1 MEPIEIIV
9 IISCV
14 LIVGGVLANY
24 IYKKV
29 KKLPTGQC
37 ASCNK
42 TLTGSALVKAYR
54 KKYKKEKVS

>member
-9 IISCV
+9 IISCI

-24 IYKKV
+24 IYKKIR
-29 KKLPTGQC
+29 KLPTGQC
-37 ASCNK
+37 ASCKK

>member
-9 IISCV
+9 IISCI

-29 KKLPTGQC
+29 RKLPTGQC
-37 ASCNK
+37 ASCKK

-54 KKYKKEKVS
+54 KKYKNEKVS